1 MDNCISITKLPKRP
15 NAGMIDDDKSIR
27 CDDGGMTAKVITISV
42 RDLGYS
48 VFWNVFNTTV
58 HTDIHQNRE
67 RTYMIGFK
75 DEADWDCEPNKKT
88 SSSIFNSHLP
98 LAKSKTKK
106 KFREMLES
114 GEVEER
120 YYYKQDSY
128 MYKDLKKSIN
138 SKDTAYQWR
147 RVYVRENKSN
157 ECPTLTANM
166 GTGGHNVPLIKDD
179 LGIRKL
185 TPRECLNFQGFPKSF
200 KFPDDMPVSQRYK
213 QVGNAVTVTLIAK
226 IAKIISKKAP
236 NVWKA
241 SMLTMDKTQS
251 LEIIKKE
258 KTFKDE
264 PKLTKEIIINSPSIL
279 RQNQSEFSKTG
290 GIHASGLFSSVGKLI
305 SLREDV
311 GRHNAL
317 DKIIGDVLNKNK
329 IDPKNQFITCSGR
342 LNFELVQK
350 VLMTNIGLMIG
361 VGAPTSLA
369 IDLAN
374 RFDMTLIGF
383 VKEDSFNIYTNN
395 QKVIVN

>member
-1 MDNCISITKLPKRP
+1 MNSKYKVIKFSKNKLEKIDDLISIEEPLE
-15 NAGMIDDDKSIR
+15 
-27 CDDGGMTAKVITISV
+27 ISV
-42 RDLGYS
+42 
-48 VFWNVFNTTV
+48 
-58 HTDIHQNRE
+58 
-67 RTYMIGFK
+67 K
-75 DEADWDCEPNKKT
+75 
-88 SSSIFNSHLP
+88 
-98 LAKSKTKK
+98 
-106 KFREMLES
+106 
-114 GEVEER
+114 
-120 YYYKQDSY
+120 
-128 MYKDLKKSIN
+128 YKDQNQWVTNSLSITMRTPGHDKDLVRGFLFNEQIIQDLNEIESIEGIGEKVGQYKIQNKILITLNN
-138 SKDTAYQWR
+138 SKNID
-147 RVYVRENKSN
+147 
-157 ECPTLTANM
+157 
-166 GTGGHNVPLIKDD
+166 
-179 LGIRKL
+179 
-185 TPRECLNFQGFPKSF
+185 
-200 KFPDDMPVSQRYK
+200 
-213 QVGNAVTVTLIAK
+213 
-226 IAKIISKKAP
+226 ISKIKRDF
-236 NVWKA
+236 
-241 SMLTMDKTQS
+241 LTNSSCGVCGKSSLDA

-264 PKLTKEIIINSPSIL
+264 PKLVKEIIIRSPLIL

-290 GIHASGLFSSVGKLI
+290 GIHASGLFSSDGKLI